1 MDLLLI
7 IIASYFIINK
17 TKLEWALVI
26 IMALGT
32 NLFQASKIFKGI
44 LLFPNI
50 TDAALL
56 LIILLFFIFKRQE
69 NPNIKPIYQTT
80 MLLLIYVACVA
91 IIDIIINGTSFISVL
106 KTSRHWLCLLAI
118 FVIPQIPYNTL
129 CKSLKIVFYF
139 TIIISSINIVEFL
152 FGTSYF
158 TKTIVEGGIKRG
170 ALPSYYALFYTFL
183 IFTDYYKFSK
193 IKKYLFLG
201 ILIASLLVSTTRS
214 ISLAVVL
221 GIAICIWYLSN
232 NKLSSYLK
240 LCGLCVVIYL
250 ASFALPSLNR
260 RFNDAFK
267 EIAGIEQSSKNL
279 DTEGNMTFRL
289 YMLIERYQY
298 IRNNTQFYAFG
309 IGNVIEQNFPTTFTI
324 GLYDEEMQRPT
335 QLDTG
340 DISWTLIILRLG
352 MIGLIIYLCFI
363 FRFILFKHQIPKDK
377 LLIATKAYL
386 ISNLLIISFAGSYF
400 ARGEF
405 WIMPIIC
412 ISIISK
418 SITAFKKNKI

>member
-240 LCGLCVVIYL
+240 LGGLCVVIYL

-418 SITAFKKNKI
+418 SITALKKNKI

>member
-1 MDLLLI
+1 M
-7 IIASYFIINK
+7 
-17 TKLEWALVI
+17 
-26 IMALGT
+26 
-32 NLFQASKIFKGI
+32 
-44 LLFPNI
+44 
-50 TDAALL
+50 
-56 LIILLFFIFKRQE
+56 
-69 NPNIKPIYQTT
+69 
-80 MLLLIYVACVA
+80 
-91 IIDIIINGTSFISVL
+91 
-106 KTSRHWLCLLAI
+106 
-118 FVIPQIPYNTL
+118 
-129 CKSLKIVFYF
+129 
-139 TIIISSINIVEFL
+139 
-152 FGTSYF
+152 
-158 TKTIVEGGIKRG
+158 
-170 ALPSYYALFYTFL
+170 
-183 IFTDYYKFSK
+183 
-193 IKKYLFLG
+193 
-201 ILIASLLVSTTRS
+201 IASLLVSTTRS

-221 GIAICIWYLSN
+221 GIAICLWYLSN

-240 LCGLCVVIYL
+240 LGGLCVVIYL